1 MTRPKKVFTVRFWIG
16 IIVIIVGT
24 GIEHFFQVG
33 YTPIWPS
40 LLALFLAIIWRRIVL
55 ALAIGVAAG
64 TILASDRL
72 IPVFFIEDVLAP
84 VVTSSWN
91 LTVIAFTLLCGG
103 FAGLIQ
109 LSGGLESLALRL
121 AGKSGDA
128 RGFELSA
135 FVLGIVCFFDGL
147 ANSLIVGRTLRPL
160 ADRLGVSREKLAY
173 IADSTSA
180 PIACLALATTW
191 VATQLGLI
199 RDGLEAAGL
208 EASAHG
214 VLIQSIPANFYCW
227 TALFLVPLSIGFR
240 WNPGAMRETIAY
252 TQEANHSTPTAR
264 DPWRSLVPIVVFVIS
279 LIVGLFID
287 GLYRAPEG
295 SSFYTAFSYANAATI
310 LLLAVLLSIAA
321 SIVCLH
327 REERTRAFPA
337 LWSGIGN
344 MIYPLL
350 ILAVAWMLGATLRD
364 LETAEFLAGLLGERL
379 PEEWFPLLVFAL
391 ACVIAYT
398 TGTSWGTMALTL
410 PPVIPLAA
418 SLGNETALIPV
429 SVAAALSGAVFGD
442 HTSPFSDTTIISAA
456 ASGCDPW
463 DHVRTQWP
471 YALTAAGIA
480 ALAGFLPVGFG
491 LPAWL
496 GLATCL
502 LSLYLFVSW
511 KSGRRLL
518 PVN

>member
-40 LLALFLAIIWRRIVL
+40 LLALFLAIIWREDRSC
-55 ALAIGVAAG
+55 
-64 TILASDRL
+64 ASHRSGGWHHPGIRSTD
-72 IPVFFIEDVLAP
+72 PGFFIEDVLAP

-287 GLYRAPEG
+287 GLYRGAG
-295 SSFYTAFSYANAATI
+295 RKFI
-310 LLLAVLLSIAA
+310 
-321 SIVCLH
+321 LH
-327 REERTRAFPA
+327 RFQLCETRRQF
-337 LWSGIGN
+337 
-344 MIYPLL
+344 Y
-350 ILAVAWMLGATLRD
+350 
-364 LETAEFLAGLLGERL
+364 
-379 PEEWFPLLVFAL
+379 
-391 ACVIAYT
+391 C
-398 TGTSWGTMALTL
+398 
-410 PPVIPLAA
+410 
-418 SLGNETALIPV
+418 
-429 SVAAALSGAVFGD
+429 
-442 HTSPFSDTTIISAA
+442 
-456 ASGCDPW
+456 
-463 DHVRTQWP
+463 
-471 YALTAAGIA
+471 
-480 ALAGFLPVGFG
+480 
-491 LPAWL
+491 
-496 GLATCL
+496 
-502 LSLYLFVSW
+502 
-511 KSGRRLL
+511 
-518 PVN
+518 